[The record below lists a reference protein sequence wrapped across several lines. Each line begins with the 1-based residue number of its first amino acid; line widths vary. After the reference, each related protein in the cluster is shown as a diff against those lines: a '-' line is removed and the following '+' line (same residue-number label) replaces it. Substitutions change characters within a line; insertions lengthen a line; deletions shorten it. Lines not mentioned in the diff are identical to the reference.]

1 MEMSQG
7 RVFVLKLNAAVSVAS
22 REYCAPCSLFH
33 PCRNK
38 KQKRQKGNVRREQ
51 RVVFS
56 LPGIGVAAR
65 NICPFLFFC
74 KLLVCG
80 PLSRERLVGILQ
92 AGGRV
97 RSLGCARAWMDAGDA
112 RLILICLLV
121 RLGVDALR
129 TLQPAAAAAAAAEVH

>member
-1 MEMSQG
+1 MRQFRLRHGSIAHHVRYSIRAEM
-7 RVFVLKLNAAVSVAS
+7 KT
-22 REYCAPCSLFH
+22 
-33 PCRNK
+33 K
-38 KQKRQKGNVRREQ
+38 KIERKCQKRTACGVQSSRDWCRGEEHL
-51 RVVFS
+51 S
-56 LPGIGVAAR
+56 LP
-65 NICPFLFFC
+65 FFFC